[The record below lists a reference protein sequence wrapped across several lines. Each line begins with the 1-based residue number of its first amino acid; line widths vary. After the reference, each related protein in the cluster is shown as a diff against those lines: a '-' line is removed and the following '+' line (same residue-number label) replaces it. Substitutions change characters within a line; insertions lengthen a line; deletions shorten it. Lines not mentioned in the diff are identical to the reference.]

1 MTARNH
7 WQAEAIRFRF
17 AADKDTT
24 AILSLVDNPTKGI
37 IARFKIPTKYFKSGL
52 HGTYQRTFN
61 VLMSNFVLNSW
72 KVLITV
78 EEPHESRLTN
88 TI

>member
-1 MTARNH
+1 MSHEYDSEIKYKCLFMTARNH

-52 HGTYQRTFN
+52 DGLVETFSLQ
-61 VLMSNFVLNSW
+61 VYTDLNYVWDS
-72 KVLITV
+72 
-78 EEPHESRLTN
+78 E
-88 TI
+88 